1 MAKSRSVSR
10 VTNDKIEQI
19 PKVNNEF
26 ESMRKGYKEMA
37 AINLALS
44 DLYFQAESEAQSYYD
59 RIAELSPVIG
69 SEQGGIRPVLVVQN
83 DVGNKFS
90 PTVICAAITS
100 KINKAKLPTHVEI
113 NAAEYELVKN
123 SVILL
128 EQIRTIDKRRLKEKI
143 CHLDENLMLQVDK
156 GIKVSFALNT

>member
-59 RIAELSPVIG
+59 RIAE
-69 SEQGGIRPVLVVQN
+69 SE
-83 DVGNKFS
+83 
-90 PTVICAAITS
+90 
-100 KINKAKLPTHVEI
+100 
-113 NAAEYELVKN
+113 
-123 SVILL
+123 
-128 EQIRTIDKRRLKEKI
+128 
-143 CHLDENLMLQVDK
+143 
-156 GIKVSFALNT
+156 

>member
-19 PKVNNEF
+19 PKVNKEF

-59 RIAELSPVIG
+59 RIAE
-69 SEQGGIRPVLVVQN
+69 SE
-83 DVGNKFS
+83 
-90 PTVICAAITS
+90 
-100 KINKAKLPTHVEI
+100 
-113 NAAEYELVKN
+113 
-123 SVILL
+123 
-128 EQIRTIDKRRLKEKI
+128 
-143 CHLDENLMLQVDK
+143 
-156 GIKVSFALNT
+156 